1 MSKGEE
7 IIDKYML
14 PVANRISNNLYLT
27 VLRDAF
33 MGALPLI
40 IFGSLFVVLSNIS
53 FLENWLGESGYANYQ
68 AFLNSAPEA
77 TIFIMSLFV
86 TFGIGYHLSKHYGV
100 EELHG
105 ALIATAAFLIITPF
119 QLEEEEIT
127 GVIPI
132 ASIGAEGMFAAIIVG
147 FIASEIY
154 RKTIQKNWVI
164 TMPQG
169 VPEAVA
175 KSFSTLIPATITLSF
190 FMFINLIFSITPWGD
205 IHNFI
210 YSILQAPLLAL
221 GSGLT
226 ATLVAVFFTQI
237 FWFFGLHGQILV
249 NSVMEPIWQTLSL
262 ENLRAYQNNEPLPHI
277 VNSGFI
283 DTFTVGTGGT
293 GMTLGVLIL
302 ILIIGRSR
310 QLKQLGKLATPAG
323 IFNVNEPII
332 FGLPIV
338 LNPLVVIPW
347 ILAPMVATTF
357 SYLLMANGVVPPPTG
372 VNVPW
377 TTPMVISGVLAT
389 GSIAGGILQIVNLLI
404 VMAIWWPFIRIMDKQ
419 YYEQENHDK
428 QDENPLLD
436 EKNEKTDKAL

>member
-1 MSKGEE
+1 M
-7 IIDKYML
+7 
-14 PVANRISNNLYLT
+14 
-27 VLRDAF
+27 
-33 MGALPLI
+33 
-40 IFGSLFVVLSNIS
+40 
-53 FLENWLGESGYANYQ
+53 
-68 AFLNSAPEA
+68 NSAPEA

-105 ALIATAAFLIITPF
+105 ALIATASFLIITPF

-127 GVIPI
+127 GVIPV

-175 KSFSTLIPATITLSF
+175 KSFSTLIPATITLSS

-357 SYLLMANGVVPPPTG
+357 SYLLMANGVA
-372 VNVPW
+372 
-377 TTPMVISGVLAT
+377 TTN
-389 GSIAGGILQIVNLLI
+389 GS
-404 VMAIWWPFIRIMDKQ
+404 KCS
-419 YYEQENHDK
+419 
-428 QDENPLLD
+428 LD
-436 EKNEKTDKAL
+436 DPHGNKRRFSYWFNSWGDFANC